1 MPTDKKSGDPP
12 PLSREEQAADIWATI
27 RELAVHYPTP
37 AAQQDAL
44 GLGRGAGRVRA
55 MMALTDGPLTL
66 TALAEAAAID
76 APYATLVVD
85 SLEARNLVA
94 RKPDPTDRRRKLV
107 KLTPTGKRATAK
119 LAEVQRQPPPGFASL
134 TDRDLTTLGDLIAR
148 IAAAED

>member
-1 MPTDKKSGDPP
+1 MPPGKKPD
-12 PLSREEQAADIWATI
+12 EQAAEIWTTI
-27 RELAVHYPTP
+27 RKLAVHYPSP

-66 TALAEAAAID
+66 GALAEAAAID

-85 SLEARNLVA
+85 SLEERGLVA

-107 KLTPTGKRATAK
+107 KLTPAGKKATAK
-119 LAEVQRQPPPGFASL
+119 LAEVQRQPPPGFATL
-134 TDRDLTTLGDLIAR
+134 TPSDLDTLESLIAR
-148 IAAAED
+148 IAAAEE